1 MAKGKPR
8 WERVNLTDLLKKG
21 VTEPGTADELQA
33 RSEMLEAARE
43 GERPVVFKTADGF
56 RVRQGSR
63 YVSRNG
69 ALT

>member
-33 RSEMLEAARE
+33 RSEMLEAARK
-43 GERPVVFKTADGF
+43 GERPAVFKTADGL
-56 RVRQGSR
+56 RVRQSSR